1 MMCQEEKNIST
12 PQQGCEIENTEAATG
27 ESLQHAIF

>member
-12 PQQGCEIENTEAATG
+12 PQGCEIENTEAATG

>member
-1 MMCQEEKNIST
+1 MMCQEEKNSM